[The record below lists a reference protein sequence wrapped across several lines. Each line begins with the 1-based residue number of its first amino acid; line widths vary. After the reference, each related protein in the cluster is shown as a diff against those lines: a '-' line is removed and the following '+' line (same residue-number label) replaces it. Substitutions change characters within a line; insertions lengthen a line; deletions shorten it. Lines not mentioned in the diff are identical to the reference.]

1 MKRLTCLATLILMF
15 VVAFAQQMQITPLPL
30 KPEVKTGVLPNGL
43 TYFILHNEQ
52 PKERANFYIAQKV
65 GSTLETQEQLGLAH
79 FLEHMA
85 FNGITHYPGKDMLNY
100 LQSKGIRFG
109 ADINAYTSFDETVYN
124 IDNVIT
130 TDKPLMDSVLL
141 VIRDWCDGILL
152 EESEIEAERGVI
164 NEEWRSRSD
173 AQNRMYTAILP
184 QIFKEYQYQQ
194 MPIGKME
201 VV

>member
-1 MKRLTCLATLILMF
+1 MKRLTSLATLLLMF
-15 VVAFAQQMQITPLPL
+15 VCAFAQQMTPLPL
-30 KPEVKTGVLPNGL
+30 NPEVKTGVLPNGL
-43 TYFILHNEQ
+43 TYYILHNEQ
-52 PKERANFYIAQKV
+52 PKDRANFYIAQKV

-109 ADINAYTSFDETVYN
+109 YDINAYTSFDETVYN

-141 VIRDWCDGILL
+141 VIREDSTKRL
-152 EESEIEAERGVI
+152 
-164 NEEWRSRSD
+164 
-173 AQNRMYTAILP
+173 
-184 QIFKEYQYQQ
+184 
-194 MPIGKME
+194 
-201 VV
+201 